1 MNNDHCCLLS
11 FRPLYYFLECNLFE
25 KRKALEDFLKVF
37 SIIEMRFTK
46 TWKVIHNKD
55 LVLTS

>member
-25 KRKALEDFLKVF
+25 KRKALEDFFKVF
-37 SIIEMRFTK
+37 SMEAKLLSIN
-46 TWKVIHNKD
+46 IHLSKRKRSAENK
-55 LVLTS
+55 